1 MLTVSWFHDLLNLFL
16 GLLALRF
23 LQIAASNTE
32 VGSALSFV
40 IH

>member
-1 MLTVSWFHDLLNLFL
+1 MLVVNFLHDLLNLFL
-16 GLLALRF
+16 ALLALR
-23 LQIAASNTE
+23 LIQVKLADTE